1 MPPPVTSK
9 LNLGSSCLAQ
19 ISGKD
24 ESTFP
29 GIRRKRGPK
38 LSLDNTRPFFKG
50 KMTLE
55 QGKGNS
61 KPRCGWRYQA
71 MKSQLMSRLTHSL
84 ALFPTTF
91 QLIRTEP

>member
-1 MPPPVTSK
+1 
-9 LNLGSSCLAQ
+9 
-19 ISGKD
+19 
-24 ESTFP
+24 
-29 GIRRKRGPK
+29 
-38 LSLDNTRPFFKG
+38 
-50 KMTLE
+50 MTLE